1 MAPRRYPG
9 FIGPSYT
16 PQSKIAAD
24 DLTMN
29 WMPAKVE
36 SGTGPAAYVFDPTP
50 GWQTYC
56 ELGEGPVRGLFTLN
70 GASFAVGGEN
80 LYQLPFVSGGSAT
93 LRGTGLNN
101 PDDSWVTIDGNG
113 DAGHQLALTSGSQ
126 LYSFDL
132 ITNTLTTITDIAN
145 ASDVVFQDGY
155 FIALDP
161 NTSTIYLSALEN
173 GLSWDPLE
181 AAQRN
186 DSPDKWVKMLV
197 RQAPKEI
204 WLFGSQ
210 STSVYY
216 DSGDADFPYIP
227 NPSVA
232 IARGINAPNSARLLY
247 GNPIW
252 LADDLTVR
260 YANGYTPQRVSTHA
274 VEYALSQMT
283 TTTDADAF
291 TYDEQGHACYV
302 LNFPSA
308 NQTWCF
314 DLVSGLWHERGDWN
328 GLSFDVLPVWGHIYA
343 NGAHLVGSRT
353 DGKIY
358 QQSQDFA
365 TGIDGATGIRR
376 VRRAPHLVSSL
387 NRVVYDRFQLHMEVG
402 LGLSS
407 GQGSNPLAMLRW
419 SNDGGQ
425 SWGNVLEASAGPVGQ
440 FKQRVIWRRL
450 GRARDR
456 VFEVSVS
463 DPIPWR
469 LVDAYLDYR
478 EGAA

>member
-1 MAPRRYPG
+1 MAPRKYPG
-9 FIGPSYT
+9 FVGPSAT
-16 PQSKIAAD
+16 LPNKIACD
-24 DLTMN
+24 DRTMN
-29 WMPAKVE
+29 WMPARVE
-36 SGTGPAAYVFDPTP
+36 SGTGPATYVFDPAP
-50 GWQTYC
+50 GWQSYC
-56 ELGEGPVRGLFTLN
+56 ELDEGPVRGLFTLN

-80 LYQLPFVSGGSAT
+80 LYQLPFASGGTPT
-93 LRGTGLNN
+93 LRATGLNN
-101 PDDSWVTIDGNG
+101 PDDSWVNIAGNG
-113 DAGHQLALTSGSQ
+113 DAGRQLSITSGSQ

-132 ITNTLTTITDIAN
+132 ITNTLTAITDIPN

-161 NTSTIYLSALEN
+161 NTSNIYLSELED
-173 GLSWDPLE
+173 GTTWDPLE
-181 AAQRN
+181 TAQRN
-186 DSPDKWVKMLV
+186 DSPDKWIKMLV
-197 RQAPKEI
+197 RQAPKEV
-204 WLFGSQ
+204 WLFGSV
-210 STSVYY
+210 STSVYF
-216 DSGDADFPYIP
+216 DSGDADFPYVP

-232 IARGINAPNSARLLY
+232 VAYGIAAPNSAALLE
-247 GNPIW
+247 GSPIW

-260 YANGYTPQRVSTHA
+260 YAPAYDPQRISTHA
-274 VEYALSQMT
+274 VEFAISQYATVS
-283 TTTDADAF
+283 DADAF
-291 TYDEQGHACYV
+291 CYTEQGHDCYV

-308 NQTWCF
+308 NATWCF
-314 DLVSGLWHERGDWN
+314 DSASKLWHERGVWN
-328 GLSFDVLPVWGHIYA
+328 GLTFDVIPVWGHIYA
-343 NGAHLVGSRT
+343 NDVHLVGSRT
-353 DGKIY
+353 DGMIY
-358 QQSQDFA
+358 QQSQSFA
-365 TGIDGATGIRR
+365 TTIDGVTGLRR

-402 LGLSS
+402 LGLST

-425 SWGNVLEASAGPVGQ
+425 SWGNVLNASAGAIGQ
-440 FKQRVIWRRL
+440 FKHRVIWRRL